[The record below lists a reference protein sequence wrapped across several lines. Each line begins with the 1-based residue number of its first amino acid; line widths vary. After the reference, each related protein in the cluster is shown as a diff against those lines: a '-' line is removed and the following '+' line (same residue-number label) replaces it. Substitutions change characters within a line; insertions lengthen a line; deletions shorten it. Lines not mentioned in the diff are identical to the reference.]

1 MPDSHFRGGGKLIEA
16 AKGSKKVEAAVRRSA
31 AKVLGLIKR
40 AGGRHLQPELPE
52 RAEDLP
58 EVRNFIRRAG
68 AEGAVLLKNKDSI
81 LPLSKA
87 MPIAVTGAFASVA
100 LAHGGGSASLNAHRK
115 VSPLDGIRDYF
126 THIHYAPGAPADL
139 LLPVVSSTPE
149 GETGCVVEFV
159 NPDGVLVET
168 RHLSSSYLSALD
180 RYPKDLQPGWTAIMR
195 LKLRPATSGRHSLQ
209 ISSPAE
215 AILSIDGREL
225 CRTEE
230 NPARRDYF
238 LQAVLHKI
246 AATAEIDMVAGQTY
260 DVSIKYTSNEDY
272 LYATN
277 YTLNGVRW
285 AASGS
290 CTQRLTCIDLG
301 SESLSTRT
309 PSFPRQSVWLRKPA
323 LVWSVLVTPAY
334 VKQSSLVAS
343 PH

>member
-31 AKVLGLIKR
+31 AKVLGLINR
-40 AGGRHLQPELPE
+40 AGGRNLQPEQPE

-58 EVRNFIRRAG
+58 EVRNLIRRAG

-81 LPLSKA
+81 LPLSTA
-87 MPIAVTGAFASVA
+87 TPIAVTGAFASVA

-115 VSPLDGIRDYF
+115 VSPLDGIRDHF
-126 THIHYAPGAPADL
+126 THNQYAPGAPADL
-139 LLPVVSSTPE
+139 LLPLVSSTPE
-149 GETGCVVEFV
+149 GENGCVVDFF
-159 NPDGVLVET
+159 NPDGTLIET

-180 RYPKDLQPGWTAIMR
+180 RYPTDLQPGWTAVLR
-195 LKLRPATSGRHSLQ
+195 FKLQPATTGRHSLQ

-230 NPARRDYF
+230 SPARRDYF

-246 AATAEIDMVAGQTY
+246 AARAEVDMVAGQTY

-277 YTLNGVRW
+277 YSLNGVRW
-285 AASGS
+285 APDG
-290 CTQRLTCIDLG
+290 RV
-301 SESLSTRT
+301 RH
-309 PSFPRQSVWLRKPA
+309 V
-323 LVWSVLVTPAY
+323 
-334 VKQSSLVAS
+334 
-343 PH
+343 